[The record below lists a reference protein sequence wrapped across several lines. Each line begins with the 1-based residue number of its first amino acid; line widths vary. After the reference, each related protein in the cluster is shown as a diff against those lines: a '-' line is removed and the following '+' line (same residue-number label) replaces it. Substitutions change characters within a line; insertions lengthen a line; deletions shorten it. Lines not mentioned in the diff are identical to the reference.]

1 MFIAALGM
9 LWQRYFLIQLDGGL
23 GQPISNWEK
32 PWDSAWGWVRRPIA
46 TKPPQRTNLQ
56 ISKSK
61 IKLKNKQIPQPSDFC
76 KQLTQ

>member
-32 PWDSAWGWVRRPIA
+32 PWDSAWGWVTAAYSDKTA
-46 TKPPQRTNLQ
+46 TTH
-56 ISKSK
+56 KSSNFK
-61 IKLKNKQIPQPSDFC
+61 IKN
-76 KQLTQ
+76 